1 LLLLR
6 AFYEKYSSSPF
17 FDIFPQ
23 SKKTVIILPAKTRP
37 QITES
42 LYLLI
47 LLHSYLSTLDINTT
61 VSTWIERTE

>member
-1 LLLLR
+1 M
-6 AFYEKYSSSPF
+6 SSSPF

-61 VSTWIERTE
+61 VSTWHEMIRSTSLSHFSYF